1 MQTDPPRLVIFD
13 FTPKSMSAYV
23 SRGYL
28 SFGHAK
34 FTDSFTHSLT
44 ICNESTHQLDLNM
57 EFYARS
63 VSPSSSD
70 PSIVPNQRL
79 STQLFEDAVSMHSV
93 LLFDFDEKKP
103 DADLVLNEDAK
114 IHFYVDAPPSVD
126 PMSSGEINVTF
137 HPAFNNEST
146 IAPEELEPPYLQR
159 TKVNL
164 CFSDLDECIETH
176 YLILE
181 GEVDGIEVEV
191 SPKVID
197 FRRIYLGE
205 EHCAFIKFLNVD
217 GEC

>member
-1 MQTDPPRLVIFD
+1 
-13 FTPKSMSAYV
+13 MSAYV
-23 SRGYL
+23 SRGYI

-44 ICNESTHQLDLNM
+44 ICNESPHQLDLNVD
-57 EFYARS
+57 FYARS
-63 VSPSSSD
+63 VQESFSSSAQ
-70 PSIVPNQRL
+70 SIVPGQRL
-79 STQLFEDAVSMHSV
+79 SSQLFDEAVSMHSL
-93 LLFDFDEKKP
+93 LLFDFDEKKT
-103 DADLVLNEDAK
+103 DADLVLNDEAK
-114 IHFYVDAPPSVD
+114 IHFYVDAPPAVE
-126 PMSSGEINVTF
+126 PMSSGQIHVTF

-146 IAPEELEPPYLQR
+146 IAPEDQEPPYFQR

-176 YLILE
+176 SIILE